1 MTQEERD
8 AFLQSLESALSWI
21 KAVQERL
28 RANDNTQGP
37 RSALETRLRETKA
50 IRESEHEG
58 WMKVDMAMVAA
69 ENLLRSSDEEVKSQT
84 NSRLKELKASWEETS
99 TYITHCHSRIEW
111 VWLHWG
117 EYLRAQEEFEA
128 WLMRMQRALGPHPE
142 LQLGARE
149 KLWHLEHHNVLLA
162 DARAQEPLLERLL
175 DEAAALHDR
184 TEDPSLA
191 PEARERL
198 QDAYNQ
204 IKDRAEER
212 VLLLQKIS
220 EEHRLFDCSVHK
232 FWAWLDSTTEELTRY
247 RDFHDALKNT
257 FSPRLTEDT
266 TEHPRH
272 SLGTGDASQNVV
284 HPLHEDVTHK
294 KITQLPHTEDTA
306 IKVLHPQ
313 HPKDSP
319 KMFRPQHRKD
329 TPESVLCALQA
340 LCERVDSEE
349 KTLRHLKGLAE
360 SVKANTSPKGSET
373 VTQEMER
380 LWVSWEGLR
389 QRLLLEQERLRT
401 THRTQAEY
409 TSCSEKLRAD
419 TSRLRLHLKEL
430 NQQLESGEKMEEEKV
445 LWRKYMDVRRALSE
459 EEPHVEQLK
468 AQLTEL
474 FRLSPSTTPVTDQV
488 LTVLKEYQRVKG
500 NAFRLWME
508 KDTALRQA
516 LLDPLR
522 GFSRW
527 SQQVT
532 QILEASE
539 EVSAASNIPQLVQNM
554 EKLLK
559 DSLQLKE
566 RLSQLQVQEDL
577 LSSVFGPEKADSLGE
592 ELTTAVRERE
602 KQHDLLC
609 QRKSHLQGLLLNM
622 KNFEEAYETFVKRLH
637 LIRERFIT
645 MDKLQPDIHA
655 KTALSDQLMMILK
668 DLEESEPHLTTLQN
682 LASSNPADRHKV
694 SQLYAEWRDLCK
706 DVRVRVDE
714 SEQNVADHRGFQ
726 EGLLDMEKWLLE
738 MRQRLE
744 SFCSRSGEWSLENRH
759 KKAERA
765 LGEFPERELE
775 LRRVE
780 AQGQGVLAQTSEE
793 GKGPIL
799 QDLQHLRD
807 SWESLHMLSL
817 NLYRL
822 LNGDGVAGADVTGE
836 VDGQIGTNKHMGLGE
851 TEENIRASEPE
862 QGSDYSG
869 GTSGRQRFG
878 TGGEGEQV
886 RQGGGV
892 GAGTEQGSRVEE
904 GVEEVLGTERKGV
917 SIGQGVK
924 AEAGL
929 GSGGK
934 GVVAGEGVRTGEKL
948 SSGGKGLSVGQ
959 GARAEEGLES
969 GCEGTGEEQPVSFGS
984 TGAGDE
990 GMYLKQGVRAEAG
1003 VGAGGEGVGQGF
1015 RAEGGVGAGDENMG
1029 LGQSVRAKGGVK
1041 ARGKKKGTGQASW
1054 HEWGISTEGESM
1066 GLGPD
1071 VRAKGELGD
1080 GSESMDTEK
1089 VVRAEGAFGGEGE
1102 GVSVGQSVRGDVKG
1116 GLGTKDQEIH
1126 VKEGT
1131 NSGWVFGTGNEGME
1145 DGRDLKRKEGL
1156 EVGCQSMGLG
1166 QEGKVEGSLGPGRQH
1181 KPGSVLEQ
1189 RRSPGGGQNT
1199 PQSDTEKSLRGEEPD
1214 DSRFKSGI
1222 EEVDLGGRH
1231 SHSYAK
1237 DQTEGTIQQT
1247 DRGGTHGTAT
1257 SQWGSFSKERGTA
1270 AGETSPS
1277 PGLAGTSVER
1287 LSQHTQA
1294 GHEETDPQ
1302 GDRADLQKEFEA
1314 WLQTENTKLCRI
1326 LSRKRAVTAEEL
1338 RLRQQELEELRSR
1351 VGWGQSR
1358 LQLLMSRVGAGE
1370 HNPGLEELRYRWI
1383 LYKSK
1388 LKGVGDLA
1396 ARLRHK
1402 DVSALHQE
1410 PLRTDKTRSGL
1421 LQRACCA
1428 ALPLQLLLLSL
1439 LLLAFLL
1446 PLTDEGASCSLA
1458 NNFARSFKLM
1468 LRYEGPPPT

>member
-8 AFLQSLESALSWI
+8 AFLQNLESALSWL

-84 NSRLKELKASWEETS
+84 LSRLKELKALWEETS

-128 WLMRMQRALGPHPE
+128 WLMKMQQALGPQPE

-149 KLWHLEHHNVLLA
+149 KLWHLEHHHVLLA
-162 DARAQEPLLERLL
+162 DARAQEPLLQRLL

-184 TEDPSLA
+184 TEDPSVG

-204 IKDRAEER
+204 IRDRAEER

-220 EEHRLFDCSVHK
+220 EEHRLFDFSVQK
-232 FWAWLDSTTEELTRY
+232 FWAWLDSTSEELTRY
-247 RDFHDALKNT
+247 RDIHDALKNT
-257 FSPRLTEDT
+257 FGPRLTADT
-266 TEHPRH
+266 AEHPRH

-284 HPLHEDVTHK
+284 HRLHEEVTHK
-294 KITQLPHTEDTA
+294 KITQPPHTEDTA
-306 IKVLHPQ
+306 EKMLHPQ
-313 HPKDSP
+313 HPKDTS

-329 TPESVLCALQA
+329 TPESMLCALQA
-340 LCERVDSEE
+340 LCERVDSED
-349 KTLRHLKGLAE
+349 KTLRHLEGLAE
-360 SVKANTSPKGSET
+360 SVKSNTSPKGSEM

-401 THRTQAEY
+401 TQRSQAEY

-430 NQQLESGEKMEEEKV
+430 NQQLESGEKVEEEEEV
-445 LWRKYMDVRRALSE
+445 LWRKYMEVRRALSE
-459 EEPHVEQLK
+459 EEPRVEQLK
-468 AQLTEL
+468 ARLTEL
-474 FRLSPSTTPVTDQV
+474 FRLSPSTTPVTDQL
-488 LTVLKEYQRVKG
+488 LTVLKEHQRVKG

-508 KDTALRQA
+508 KDTAFRQA

-539 EVSAASNIPQLVQNM
+539 EVSEASNIPRLVQNM

-577 LSSVFGPEKADSLGE
+577 LRSVFGPEKAESLGE

-602 KQHDLLC
+602 KQHDQLC

-622 KNFEEAYETFVKRLH
+622 KNFEDAYETFVKRLH
-637 LIRERFIT
+637 LIRERFIA

-655 KTALSDQLMMILK
+655 KTALFDQLTMILK
-668 DLEESEPHLTTLQN
+668 DLEESEPHLTTLQT
-682 LASSNPADRHKV
+682 LASSSPVERHKV

-726 EGLLDMEKWLLE
+726 EGLLDLEKWLLE
-738 MRQRLE
+738 TRQRLE

-759 KKAERA
+759 KKAERV

-836 VDGQIGTNKHMGLGE
+836 VDGQIGTNKRMRLGE
-851 TEENIRASEPE
+851 AEENIRASGPE
-862 QGSDYSG
+862 HGSDYSG
-869 GTSGRQRFG
+869 GTGGGQRFG
-878 TGGEGEQV
+878 TGGEGEDV
-886 RQGGGV
+886 RQ
-892 GAGTEQGSRVEE
+892 
-904 GVEEVLGTERKGV
+904 
-917 SIGQGVK
+917 
-924 AEAGL
+924 
-929 GSGGK
+929 
-934 GVVAGEGVRTGEKL
+934 
-948 SSGGKGLSVGQ
+948 
-959 GARAEEGLES
+959 
-969 GCEGTGEEQPVSFGS
+969 
-984 TGAGDE
+984 
-990 GMYLKQGVRAEAG
+990 
-1003 VGAGGEGVGQGF
+1003 
-1015 RAEGGVGAGDENMG
+1015 
-1029 LGQSVRAKGGVK
+1029 
-1041 ARGKKKGTGQASW
+1041 
-1054 HEWGISTEGESM
+1054 
-1066 GLGPD
+1066 
-1071 VRAKGELGD
+1071 
-1080 GSESMDTEK
+1080 
-1089 VVRAEGAFGGEGE
+1089 
-1102 GVSVGQSVRGDVKG
+1102 
-1116 GLGTKDQEIH
+1116 
-1126 VKEGT
+1126 
-1131 NSGWVFGTGNEGME
+1131 
-1145 DGRDLKRKEGL
+1145 
-1156 EVGCQSMGLG
+1156 
-1166 QEGKVEGSLGPGRQH
+1166 
-1181 KPGSVLEQ
+1181 
-1189 RRSPGGGQNT
+1189 
-1199 PQSDTEKSLRGEEPD
+1199 
-1214 DSRFKSGI
+1214 
-1222 EEVDLGGRH
+1222 
-1231 SHSYAK
+1231 
-1237 DQTEGTIQQT
+1237 
-1247 DRGGTHGTAT
+1247 
-1257 SQWGSFSKERGTA
+1257 
-1270 AGETSPS
+1270 
-1277 PGLAGTSVER
+1277 GLAGTSVER

-1294 GHEETDPQ
+1294 SHVETDPQ

-1314 WLQTENTKLCRI
+1314 WLQTENTKLRRI

-1338 RLRQQELEELRSR
+1338 RLRQQGLEELRSR
-1351 VGWGQSR
+1351 LGWGQSR
-1358 LQLLMSRVGAGE
+1358 LQLLMSRVVAGE
-1370 HNPGLEELRYRWI
+1370 QDPGLEELRYRWI

-1388 LKGVGDLA
+1388 LQGVGDLA
-1396 ARLRHK
+1396 AHLRHK
-1402 DVSALHQE
+1402 DVCDLQKE
-1410 PLRTDKTRSGL
+1410 PLRTVKTRSGL